1 MIDRFTGELR
11 VERVDIVMDIGRSI
25 NPMINRG
32 QIIGA
37 FIQGQGW
44 LTTED
49 LRYSSKGALLSYSP
63 TTYKIPNIY
72 DTPPILNVHV
82 MENECTVNVRG
93 TKAVGEPPLV
103 LGVATWTA
111 VKNALSY
118 VSGDEIATLST
129 PATGEEILSRLTY
142 YAAQDKELEQPWDLP
157 RERDGTRRAQS
168 PVLARSRSRAVGT
181 AVRGKPPRALAAG
194 SKR

>member
-1 MIDRFTGELR
+1 
-11 VERVDIVMDIGRSI
+11 
-25 NPMINRG
+25 MINRG

-49 LRYSSKGALLSYSP
+49 LRYSSQGALLSYSP

-72 DTPPILNVHV
+72 DTPPILNLSVI
-82 MENECTVNVRG
+82 ESDCTVNVRG

-129 PATGEEILSRLTY
+129 PASGEEILSRLTY
-142 YAAQDKELEQPWDLP
+142 YASSNKEQEQLSKKD
-157 RERDGTRRAQS
+157 S
-168 PVLARSRSRAVGT
+168 PVLARTMSKAMGT
-181 AVRGKPPRALAAG
+181 AVRGKSPKVMAAG
-194 SKR
+194 KR

>member
-1 MIDRFTGELR
+1 M
-11 VERVDIVMDIGRSI
+11 
-25 NPMINRG
+25 
-32 QIIGA
+32 GA

-72 DTPPILNVHV
+72 DTPPIFNLHV
-82 MENECTVNVRG
+82 IENECTVNVRG
-93 TKAVGEPPLV
+93 TKAVGEPPLL
-103 LGVATWTA
+103 LGISVWTA

-118 VSGDEIATLST
+118 VSGDEIATLAT
-129 PATGEEILSRLTY
+129 PASGEEILSRLSY
-142 YAAQDKELEQPWDLP
+142 YAAAD
-157 RERDGTRRAQS
+157 RDGAGDGNGNGNGDHPWEGSGTAVPS

-181 AVRGKPPRALAAG
+181 AVRGKPPRVVAAG
-194 SKR
+194 KR